1 MRLRAF
7 LFLGLLALAA
17 AGPAMA
23 QKADKTPPGKAIAF
37 SQDKGNCL
45 SCHGFPSLPD
55 AAQTG
60 NSGPPIIAMSARF
73 PDRAALRAKIWD
85 AGAGNPAAF
94 MPPFGRHRILTEEE
108 IDQVVDFLLGL

>member
-7 LFLGLLALAA
+7 LFFGLLALA
-17 AGPAMA
+17 PALPALA
-23 QKADKTPPGKAIAF
+23 QQASPPGKALVF

-45 SCHGFPSLPD
+45 SCHGFPSLVD
-55 AAQTG
+55 AEQTG
-60 NSGPPIIAMSARF
+60 NSGPPIIAMQARF
-73 PDRAALRAKIWD
+73 PDRAALRARIWD
-85 AGAGNPAAF
+85 AGAGNPASF